1 MSAGATTRKDD
12 NDYPTIFGLSSSDG
26 ITPIRVQFN
35 PATGGMVIDEVTVIA
50 FTPAMKTA
58 TDGNDQ
64 PVAKGVS
71 TSDGVTVLPWYVNP
85 ATGGVLVD
93 RI

>member
-1 MSAGATTRKDD
+1 MTAGATTRKDD
-12 NDYPTIFGLSSSDG
+12 NDYPTIFGLSCVDG
-26 ITPIRVQFN
+26 VTPTRVQFN
-35 PATGGMVIDEVTVIA
+35 PSTGGMVIDQATVISV
-50 FTPAMKTA
+50 TPGMKTA

-71 TSDGVTVLPWYVNP
+71 SSDSSVVLPWYVNP

-93 RI
+93 LI